1 VIDRLGKV
9 LSRKYDKKA
18 IAAYEDDKIS

>member
-9 LSRKYDKKA
+9 LSRKYEKKA

>member
-9 LSRKYDKKA
+9 LSRKYEEKA
-18 IAAYEDDKIS
+18 IAAFEDDKIS